1 MNSHWLLFVNIK
13 FRMLNDSNI
22 NLFETWES
30 INWYLYRWNVR
41 LRLVIYPFLSQP
53 QHNEKNGF
61 IFFS

>member
-41 LRLVIYPFLSQP
+41 LRLVI
-53 QHNEKNGF
+53 
-61 IFFS
+61 